1 MRSRPHE
8 AGSFKER
15 LRSSLESKSPPFTT
29 VKVCKHENVYT
40 LGDRA
45 ETVYFIES
53 GQIKLLTLSP
63 EGKGCLT
70 GIHTQGDT
78 FGELCLAGPPVR
90 RETATAMEDTA
101 LRVIPCAAFFLHLGE
116 HSLLEDFVRCLAVR
130 IDEQQR
136 IITHLITVDSEHR
149 LGETLLELARK
160 LGKQDPRSKRIEQRI
175 THEELSQMVGT
186 TRPRVTE
193 FMQKFRRLG
202 LIANGPNHFL
212 IVNEKRLAEYLA
224 GIPQGVRTGA
234 RPAPQTITEPV

>member
-1 MRSRPHE
+1 MTIRPHE
-8 AGSFKER
+8 AGSFKKQ
-15 LRSSLESKSPPFTT
+15 LRSSMQSKSPPFTT
-29 VKVCKHENVYT
+29 VKVFKHENLYL

-45 ETVYFIES
+45 EEVYFIEA
-53 GQIKLLTLSP
+53 GQIKLLTFSP
-63 EGKGCLT
+63 EGKECLT
-70 GIHTQGDT
+70 SIYTPGDT
-78 FGELCLAGPPVR
+78 FGELCLAESSVR
-90 RETATAMEDTA
+90 RETAMAMEDTT
-101 LRVIPCAAFFLHLGE
+101 LRAIPCAAFFLHLGD
-116 HSLLEDFVRCLAVR
+116 HSLLEGFVRYLAVR

-202 LIANGPNHFL
+202 LIASGPHHYL
-212 IVNEKRLAEYLA
+212 IVNEKKLAEYLA
-224 GIPQGVRTGA
+224 EMPRDI
-234 RPAPQTITEPV
+234 RPVAHPIHQTIPKPV